1 MNARVA
7 PQLAERRQIAFDER
21 VVPAPH
27 REYGYVD
34 LIQVNA
40 GTEGLPERIV
50 AGMIESI
57 LKHVTPL
64 ACARKIRPAQR
75 QRADIAIE
83 LRHGKT
89 RCTKIFRHPKKA
101 VAKLEGAA

>member
-1 MNARVA
+1 PDRRARVPSEIDVREFRGHVVRPRPDDDTMNARVA

-50 AGMIESI
+50 AGMVQSI

-75 QRADIAIE
+75 QRAD
-83 LRHGKT
+83 
-89 RCTKIFRHPKKA
+89 
-101 VAKLEGAA
+101 